1 MENDIFER
9 FRKLVTEE
17 QEKGQTAFLI
27 WSSHEERKNWGNDEK
42 EMMVDNAFSPY
53 GIRSDGKYY
62 GDYRTMELDRAIRE
76 YLECG
81 IFLELN
87 GKDSH
92 VAAMLFSFEKLLK
105 NDKHLKFACR
115 GMLYGHLNGPII
127 AYPSYQKVEFE
138 VKKKK

>member
-1 MENDIFER
+1 MMKKEIMVED
-9 FRKLVTEE
+9 
-17 QEKGQTAFLI
+17 AFLL
-27 WSSHEERKNWGNDEK
+27 HGKR
-42 EMMVDNAFSPY
+42 A
-53 GIRSDGKYY
+53 DGKYY
-62 GDYRTMELDRAIRE
+62 GDYRTIELDRAIRE

-105 NDKHLKFACR
+105 NDEHLKFACR

-127 AYPSYQKVEFE
+127 AYPSYQRVEFE
-138 VKKKK
+138 VKK